1 MALKPGESTTIESGV
16 FMMHAGMDG
25 PHDFAVQLLTNDPNQ
40 PQKTVNVLSNWVP

>member
-1 MALKPGESTTIESGV
+1 MVLKPGESTVVESGV

-25 PHDFAVQLLTNDPNQ
+25 PHNFAVHLLTNDPNQ